1 MRRDIVN
8 LGLDHGV
15 MQFYVAA
22 ATKSKLQWTEETAS
36 KVLSEDRVMCAV
48 PQVYQDGLG
57 AWAGA

>member
-1 MRRDIVN
+1 MDLSGSVSYMRRDIVN

-36 KVLSEDRVMCAV
+36 KVLLVA
-48 PQVYQDGLG
+48 
-57 AWAGA
+57 AAT